1 MFYVPKTKK
10 GSPLFPYPFYFPKE
24 NRKILCPFLVSICTQ
39 YKLRLIIAGL
49 SLLPFVLSFPCYSKT
64 VHIET
69 KKTTWKQYWTRIALV
84 NDPELFQSKRRKDRI
99 ASVTRTAPV
108 KLSQLPDSESFFK
121 KMNLKKKK
129 LFQSISTIKNW
140 NVHFHSWDKEKKV
153 LFLTGTFLRGSK
165 TVFFKEWY
173 FYGKQYSPQILIE
186 DTKKFNKTDQDI
198 VALLDFLQ
206 KRMMAK

>member
-49 SLLPFVLSFPCYSKT
+49 SLLPFVLSFPCYSKN

-140 NVHFHSWDKEKKV
+140 NPEFPQFPTFVAGIFMSNAGVVLSKESRRFIIREIVDTLATSYAKAHI
-153 LFLTGTFLRGSK
+153 RNSD
-165 TVFFKEWY
+165 FKYILPDFEY
-173 FYGKQYSPQILIE
+173 VSP
-186 DTKKFNKTDQDI
+186 
-198 VALLDFLQ
+198 
-206 KRMMAK
+206 